1 MLMPY
6 TGNGIQQNRPLNLPA
21 SVLMGSEAVSQP
33 FTLPTIP
40 PQSMSYQANHRPP
53 PPMISSAFPVLPHQY
68 PPPPHIMARPPYHYA
83 PFNPYEISTQYH
95 HSTTPLDIPPQHL
108 IPPPPPTQSA
118 MSSMPTQQP
127 LNYSLS
133 NPTTPYTHPYPYEL
147 NPGL

>member
-95 HSTTPLDIPPQHL
+95 HSTTPLNIPPQHF

-127 LNYSLS
+127 LHYSLS
-133 NPTTPYTHPYPYEL
+133 NPTTPYTNHQ

>member
-1 MLMPY
+1 MPMPMPY
-6 TGNGIQQNRPLNLPA
+6 TGNGNQQNRPLNLPA

-40 PQSMSYQANHRPP
+40 PQSMSYQANHCPP

-68 PPPPHIMARPPYHYA
+68 PPPHIMARPPYHYA

-95 HSTTPLDIPPQHL
+95 HSTTPLNIPPQHF

-118 MSSMPTQQP
+118 MSSMPTHQP

-133 NPTTPYTHPYPYEL
+133 NPTTPYEMRP